1 MATYKLYDIGTV
13 SDNTYMYKGVYRVG
27 TQLSS
32 VTSYE
37 LIIVRFNLSDGS
49 IDPNYGQ
56 QQQGAFR
63 AHFQI
68 KPNNF
73 PLDVDRLCPGIMFD
87 ADNKLTFAGIAWMS
101 GLARH
106 GFYIAKLDDTGNLS
120 NYGTGNYGVSVG
132 GFDTN
137 AYSCTKE
144 LLVDKSNNC
153 IFGVSTREH
162 STDIASPS
170 YISRRNNVGNTDSTF
185 GNNGKVEI
193 TDSNFTPQITSLTFD
208 NYGNY
213 YVGYNSLKQD
223 GSVFGNSYIKSYNY
237 SGGENTYFSTNG
249 KVMVDAGANF
259 AAEAPQDLGSIVR
272 DQHLNYV
279 NVFLTMNS
287 VNNATSLTDPVGSH
301 NSSFVGN
308 AKISTDN
315 KKFGSSS
322 LRLDGTN
329 NSYLEVGT
337 NNNPSDIPLNN
348 EDFCIEMM
356 LYLDAV
362 DVQRRILSLGGNTS
376 TSGLLIDI
384 SYVGGDQVQP
394 GKALRVMMG
403 NAGNNSNVVHLEA
416 KYALVEKQWQHIAYV
431 RQDNNVYLY
440 VDGEL
445 KAAAHYEGSVN
456 LGTSGSLKL
465 GADQNGE
472 NPIIGNIDDF
482 RVTIGKSRYF
492 NTFKV
497 PEHQISNVGKSSDVK
512 LLLHFEG
519 DNNSKTMVDRGHGI
533 MTTISALGNAE
544 ISSDKHKYGETSLKL
559 DGTNSLVEVPNSTLI
574 MPNSFYS
581 NPFTIEGYYNFSQN
595 DKTQYLYKKANSM
608 ALSYE
613 HKGSASSS
621 DITVYVEDVVDSN
634 GNGVAPYFRFWRDI
648 NKTQAFSGTI
658 YTGQT
663 YTFLKRG
670 SDFTTERGSSSS
682 GHPWGFS
689 NMAWGPDHGNMDYSA
704 WTIGHN
710 GSPQSMGIYWLRSNL
725 NQGIVTIAFNN
736 DNGNIGGDNI
746 FYWYCTTHPTV
757 MKGTFQISQGLEPAD
772 LSNNTLKL
780 RLSDTSSA
788 SQEYE
793 ALFSPT
799 IDQWYHIAMVKNG
812 VNVSLYVDGVRLKNV
827 NYLNSIKPSTD
838 SFDIGAN
845 RAGGDGYLNGYV
857 DEFRIVASAVYSGA
871 IFTPA
876 HHQFFPTQEHVITS
890 NDNYADQ
897 VELLLHF
904 EEANGSNLVD
914 SSKSDYTVTLN
925 QDGALDSNTSRF
937 GNNSLSIPRLSG
949 NSSSYGAKVNSNGSL
964 NLTGNYTVEMYF
976 KLNSEPDNQGRVL
989 FETSSNT
996 AANAPIG
1003 KMQIKINNH
1012 SQENLTVVW
1021 QGNMLGITTNA
1032 VTINNWHHIAIV
1044 KSGNDCTCYLN
1055 GISLLT
1061 KNIDAN
1067 DNTTVSGDI
1076 YIGGAANGSLA
1087 LDGVIDEVRITNG
1100 IARYTANFTPQNSA
1114 FGSEPV
1120 PVPEPQYITDSSLL
1134 ANSDILL
1141 KFDTVS
1147 SNTLSSPVDSSGTN
1161 KTVSV
1166 VIDTSN
1172 GYSGLGGGS
1181 THLVGRQTDISKFG
1195 GQSWKFH
1202 NGFRSGQ
1209 YLHVN
1214 NSTNLGTGD
1223 WCIDW
1228 WWYPTELPDATD
1240 NHMSFLNIGYS
1251 GSQEPIRIYYTY
1263 GTQGGNSAP
1272 APRITAQMGNGGN
1285 IEITALQDLTPHL
1298 NKWTHMAVVR
1308 DGTTVKI
1315 YINGDVQTP
1324 YGNYGTFNVPANLNI
1339 NVIDG
1344 FKIGDDAGI
1353 AGRQFKGYIDEFH
1366 LRLGTPVYTQ
1376 NFTPPTSSYARQP
1389 VNVVQPTAYYSA
1401 KSELAYMLPL
1411 TQTSSFLAVAKK
1423 TNSDSTT
1430 YAEVLNVK
1438 HDGKILDTWGDY
1450 GKIALTVPGYSY
1462 SNPETMWMDRE
1473 LNLYVGGCAQKVS
1486 NGLKDGIVWKITPDG
1501 ALDTTFGT
1509 NGVDIK
1515 DNTTLDESITSMYN
1529 DYANNKMI
1537 YTSLFTGDSGAY
1549 TDHPMMVFDNYNFGG
1564 DLTFL
1569 SSYDYIT
1576 KETTPSEGLNR
1587 VLQDMGLTNA
1597 AHIKMPASMFNNLLG
1612 TYNETSNSFPVNDI
1626 TLTVD
1631 QAANDNIT
1639 VVSGGLIKDFWNY
1652 FIAKIETRI
1661 PSDKRDLWDDSPTGA
1676 NSYTNAKLQTF
1687 FRDVGLGTLT
1697 VPKVNDVIREYEANA
1712 NALFPYRAGIHRR
1725 QGFIAGDKAG
1735 ISAGVQIT
1743 FQTTVSAAT
1752 GGTAS
1757 DTIIRETRTFNV
1769 LLELE

>member
-13 SDNTYMYKGVYRVG
+13 SDSTYMYKGVYRVG

-37 LIIVRFNLSDGS
+37 LLIVRFNLSDGS

-68 KPNNF
+68 KPNDY
-73 PLDVDRLCPGIMFD
+73 PIDVERLCPGIMFD
-87 ADNKLTFAGIAWMS
+87 EDSKLTFAGIAWMS
-101 GLARH
+101 GLGRH
-106 GFYIAKLDDTGNLS
+106 GFYIAKLDSTGNLS

-137 AYSCTKE
+137 IYSCTKE

-162 STDIASPS
+162 ATDIASPS
-170 YISRRNNVGNTDSTF
+170 YISRRNNVGNTDNNF

-193 TDSNFTPQITSLTFD
+193 ADSNFTPQITSLTFD
-208 NYGNY
+208 NFGNY

-249 KVMVDAGANF
+249 KVLVDAGANF
-259 AAEAPQDLGSIVR
+259 AAEAPQDLGSVVR
-272 DQHLNYV
+272 DQYLNNV

-301 NSSFVGN
+301 NISFVGN

-322 LRLDGTN
+322 LRLDGIN
-329 NSYLEVGT
+329 NSYLQIGT

-362 DVQRRILSLGGNTS
+362 DDGRRILSLGGNDS
-376 TSGLLIDI
+376 TNGLLIE
-384 SYVGGDQVQP
+384 SLNSGDNLNS
-394 GKALRVMMG
+394 LRVMMG
-403 NAGNNSNVVHLEA
+403 NAGNNNNVVNLVGR
-416 KYALVEKQWQHIAYV
+416 YCLVEKEWQHIAYV

-445 KAAAHYEGSVN
+445 KAASHYEGSVN
-456 LGTSGSLKL
+456 LGNSGSLKL

-472 NPIIGNIDDF
+472 NGMIGNIDDF

-519 DNNSKTMVDRGHGI
+519 DNNSKTMIDRGHGI
-533 MTTISALGNAE
+533 MTNISALGNAE
-544 ISSDKHKYGETSLKL
+544 ISSDKHKFGETSLKL

-574 MPNSFYS
+574 MPNTFYS

-613 HKGSASSS
+613 NKGTSSS
-621 DITVYVEDVVDSN
+621 SITVYIEDVVDAN
-634 GNGVAPYFRFWRDI
+634 GAGVSPYYRYWTDI
-648 NKTQAFSGTI
+648 NKTKAFSGII
-658 YTGQT
+658 YTGVN
-663 YTFLKRG
+663 YTFIHQG
-670 SDFTTERGSSSS
+670 ANFTSYGA
-682 GHPWGFS
+682 HPWAFS
-689 NMAWGPDHGNMDYSA
+689 NAGYKNLTNA
-704 WTIGHN
+704 
-710 GSPQSMGIYWLRSNL
+710 SNL
-725 NQGIVTIAFNN
+725 VIGGTQNEMHGIFWDQNVAARSQFTLSFNN
-736 DNGNIGGDNI
+736 DNGSVGGDNNGVL
-746 FYWYCTTHPTV
+746 YWYCTSHSN
-757 MKGTFQISQGLEPAD
+757 MQGTWEVRQGLEPAD
-772 LSNNTLKL
+772 LSSNTLKL
-780 RLSDTSSA
+780 RLEDTSSGA
-788 SQEYE
+788 QEYE
-793 ALFSPT
+793 ALFLPT
-799 IDQWYHIAMVKNG
+799 VDQWYHIAMVKNG
-812 VNVSLYVDGVRLKNV
+812 VNVSLYVDGVRVINS
-827 NYLNSIKPSTD
+827 NYLNTIKASTD
-838 SFDIGAN
+838 SLDIGAN
-845 RAGGDGYLNGYV
+845 RAGGDGYMNGYV
-857 DEFRIVASAVYSGA
+857 DEFRIVASAVYSGD

-890 NDNYADQ
+890 NDNYANQ

-925 QDGALDSNTSRF
+925 QDGALNSTTSRF
-937 GNNSLSIPRLSG
+937 GNNSLSVPRLSG

-964 NLTGNYTVEMYF
+964 NLTGNYTIETYF
-976 KLNSEPDNQGRVL
+976 KLNSDVTEERVILEIRSDDNLSNSNPLGGFKIRLQQYTDPGSEPINVVYMGSGDLLPIRG
-989 FETSSNT
+989 
-996 AANAPIG
+996 ANLYT
-1003 KMQIKINNH
+1003 KD
-1012 SQENLTVVW
+1012 TW
-1021 QGNMLGITTNA
+1021 Y
-1032 VTINNWHHIAIV
+1032 HIAV
-1044 KSGNDCTCYLN
+1044 VRENSDVSCYLN
-1055 GISLLT
+1055 GSLLLKKT
-1061 KNIDAN
+1061 FDSNIPLDVYGN
-1067 DNTTVSGDI
+1067 V
-1076 YIGGAANGSLA
+1076 YLGGAGNGSLA

-1120 PVPEPQYITDSSLL
+1120 AAPEPQYIAADYSNSRLLLHFDS
-1134 ANSDILL
+1134 
-1141 KFDTVS
+1141 VS
-1147 SNTLSSPVDSSGTN
+1147 TNAISPPEDSSGN
-1161 KTVSV
+1161 NVQCSV
-1166 VIDTSN
+1166 VVINDSRDAGRTSN
-1172 GYSGLGGGS
+1172 L
-1181 THLVGRQTDISKFG
+1181 SKFG
-1195 GQSWKFH
+1195 GKSWNMNANSNANF
-1202 NGFRSGQ
+1202 
-1209 YLHVN
+1209 N
-1214 NSTNLGTGD
+1214 NHLELTCDDSNLVLGTGD
-1223 WCIDW
+1223 FTI
-1228 WWYPTELPDATD
+1228 ELWIYKTSMENRHQTVLAMGI
-1240 NHMSFLNIGYS
+1240 NNE
-1251 GSQEPIRIYYTY
+1251 EPVY
-1263 GTQGGNSAP
+1263 GGMPFA
-1272 APRITAQMGNGGN
+1272 
-1285 IEITALQDLTPHL
+1285 
-1298 NKWTHMAVVR
+1298 
-1308 DGTTVKI
+1308 I
-1315 YINGDVQTP
+1315 YINNADQGGEIVASLVTSTGGNPSWRGPDFTP
-1324 YGNYGTFNVPANLNI
+1324 YLNQWVHLAFVRHNGVATFYLNGTSVDSKSNNANLTTSKL
-1339 NVIDG
+1339 
-1344 FKIGDDAGI
+1344 FIGGHNPTTDASKFF
-1353 AGRQFKGYIDEFH
+1353 RGYIDELH
-1366 LRLGTPVYTQ
+1366 IRDIAAYTQ
-1376 NFTPPTSSYARQP
+1376 NFTPPNHAFGKQLQ
-1389 VNVVQPTAYYSA
+1389 NVVQASHYYGGR
-1401 KSELAYMLPL
+1401 SELAYMLPL
-1411 TQTSSFLAVAKK
+1411 TQTASFLAVAKK

-1430 YAEVLNVK
+1430 YAEVLNIK
-1438 HDGKILDTWGDY
+1438 HDGKKIDTWGDN
-1450 GKIALTVPGYSY
+1450 GKIALTAPGYSY

-1529 DYANNKMI
+1529 DYDNNKMI
-1537 YTSLFTGDSGAY
+1537 YTSLFTGDSGSF
-1549 TDHPMMVFDNYNFGG
+1549 TNHPMMIFDNYNFGG
-1564 DLTFL
+1564 NLTFL

-1587 VLQDMGLTNA
+1587 VLQDMGLVNA

-1612 TYNETSNSFPVNDI
+1612 TYNETTNKFPVTDI
-1626 TLTVD
+1626 VLNVD
-1631 QAANDNIT
+1631 QSANDNIT

-1652 FIAKIETRI
+1652 FIAKIETMI
-1661 PSDKRDLWDDSPTGA
+1661 PADKRNLWDDSPNGA
-1676 NSYTNAKLQTF
+1676 NAYTDAKLQTF

-1697 VPKVNDVIREYEANA
+1697 VPQVNDVIREYEASA
-1712 NALFPYRAGIHRR
+1712 SSLFPYRAGIHRR
-1725 QGFIAGDKAG
+1725 QGFVAGDKAG
-1735 ISAGVQIT
+1735 INAGVQIT
-1743 FQTTVSAAT
+1743 FQTTISAAT

>member
-13 SDNTYMYKGVYRVG
+13 SDSTYMYKGVYRVG

-37 LIIVRFNLSDGS
+37 LLIVRFNLSDGS

-68 KPNNF
+68 KPNDY
-73 PLDVDRLCPGIMFD
+73 PVDVERLCPGIMFD
-87 ADNKLTFAGIAWMS
+87 EDSKLTFAGIAWMS
-101 GLARH
+101 GLGRH
-106 GFYIAKLDDTGNLS
+106 GFYIAKLDSSGNLS

-137 AYSCTKE
+137 IYSCTKE

-162 STDIASPS
+162 ATDIASPS
-170 YISRRNNVGNTDSTF
+170 YISRRNNVGNTDNNF

-193 TDSNFTPQITSLTFD
+193 TDSNFTPQVTSLTFD

-249 KVMVDAGANF
+249 KVLVDAGVNF

-272 DQHLNYV
+272 DQYLNYV
-279 NVFLTMNS
+279 KVFLTMNS

-301 NSSFVGN
+301 NISFVGN

-329 NSYLEVGT
+329 NSYLQIGT
-337 NNNPSDIPLNN
+337 NNNPGDIPLNN

-362 DVQRRILSLGGNTS
+362 DDGRRILSLGGNDS
-376 TSGLLIDI
+376 TNGLLIE
-384 SYVGGDQVQP
+384 SLNSGDNLN
-394 GKALRVMMG
+394 ALRVMMG
-403 NAGNNSNVVHLEA
+403 NAGNNSNVVNLVG
-416 KYALVEKQWQHIAYV
+416 KYCLVEKQWQHIAYV

-465 GADQNGE
+465 GADQSGE
-472 NPIIGNIDDF
+472 NGMIGNIDDF
-482 RVTIGKSRYF
+482 RLTIGKSRYF
-492 NTFKV
+492 NTFKI
-497 PEHQISNVGKSSDVK
+497 PEYQISNVGTSSDVK

-519 DNNSKTMVDRGHGI
+519 DNNSKTIVDRGHGI
-533 MTTISALGNAE
+533 MTNISALGNAE
-544 ISSDKHKYGETSLKL
+544 ISSDKNKFGGTSLKL
-559 DGTNSLVEVPNSTLI
+559 DGTNSLIEVPNSTLI
-574 MPNSFYS
+574 MPNSFYT

-608 ALSYE
+608 MLSYE
-613 HKGSASSS
+613 HASS
-621 DITVYVEDVVDSN
+621 
-634 GNGVAPYFRFWRDI
+634 
-648 NKTQAFSGTI
+648 K
-658 YTGQT
+658 
-663 YTFLKRG
+663 
-670 SDFTTERGSSSS
+670 
-682 GHPWGFS
+682 
-689 NMAWGPDHGNMDYSA
+689 
-704 WTIGHN
+704 
-710 GSPQSMGIYWLRSNL
+710 
-725 NQGIVTIAFNN
+725 
-736 DNGNIGGDNI
+736 
-746 FYWYCTTHPTV
+746 
-757 MKGTFQISQGLEPAD
+757 
-772 LSNNTLKL
+772 LKL
-780 RLSDTSSA
+780 RLEDTSSGAQDFEA
-788 SQEYE
+788 S
-793 ALFSPT
+793 FTPT
-799 IDQWYHIAMVKNG
+799 VGQWYHIAMVKNG
-812 VNVSLYVDGVRLKNV
+812 ANVSMYVDGVRVINS

-838 SFDIGAN
+838 SLDIGAN
-845 RAGGDGYLNGYV
+845 RAGGDGYMNGYI
-857 DEFRIVASAVYSGA
+857 DEFRIVASAVYSGD

-890 NDNYADQ
+890 NDNYANQ

-914 SSKSDYTVTLN
+914 SSNSDYTVTLN
-925 QDGALDSNTSRF
+925 QDGALDSTTSRF
-937 GNNSLSIPRLSG
+937 GNNSLNIPRLSG

-964 NLTGNYTVEMYF
+964 NLTGNYTIETYF
-976 KLNSEPDNQGRVL
+976 KLNSDVTEERVILEIRSDDNLSNSNPSGGFKIRLQQYTDPGSEPINVVYMGSGDLLPIRG
-989 FETSSNT
+989 
-996 AANAPIG
+996 ANLYT
-1003 KMQIKINNH
+1003 KD
-1012 SQENLTVVW
+1012 TW
-1021 QGNMLGITTNA
+1021 Y
-1032 VTINNWHHIAIV
+1032 HIAV
-1044 KSGNDCTCYLN
+1044 VRENSNVSCYLN
-1055 GISLLT
+1055 GSLLLKKT
-1061 KNIDAN
+1061 FA
-1067 DNTTVSGDI
+1067 SDI
-1076 YIGGAANGSLA
+1076 PLDVYGNVYLGGAGNGSLA

-1120 PVPEPQYITDSSLL
+1120 AAPEPQYIAADYS
-1134 ANSDILL
+1134 NSKILL
-1141 KFDTVS
+1141 HFDDIN
-1147 SNTLSSPVDSSGTN
+1147 SNALAPPLDSSGN
-1161 KTVSV
+1161 NISVSLRYNQLLNSAGR
-1166 VIDTSN
+1166 TS
-1172 GYSGLGGGS
+1172 SL
-1181 THLVGRQTDISKFG
+1181 SKFG
-1195 GQSWKFH
+1195 GQSWNMNAASNADH
-1202 NGFRSGQ
+1202 RT
-1209 YLHVN
+1209 HVELSCDDSN
-1214 NSTNLGTGD
+1214 LVLGTGD
-1223 WCIDW
+1223 FTI
-1228 WWYPTELPDATD
+1228 ELWIYKNRHDENRHQTVLAMGINNEEPVYGGMPFAIYLNDAD
-1240 NHMSFLNIGYS
+1240 
-1251 GSQEPIRIYYTY
+1251 
-1263 GTQGGNSAP
+1263 QGGEIVASLV
-1272 APRITAQMGNGGN
+1272 TSTGGN
-1285 IEITALQDLTPHL
+1285 PSWRGPDF
-1298 NKWTHMAVVR
+1298 
-1308 DGTTVKI
+1308 
-1315 YINGDVQTP
+1315 TP
-1324 YGNYGTFNVPANLNI
+1324 YLNQWVHLAFVRHNGVATFYLNGTSVDSKSNNANLTTTKL
-1339 NVIDG
+1339 
-1344 FKIGDDAGI
+1344 FIGGHNPVTDPSKFF
-1353 AGRQFKGYIDEFH
+1353 RGYIDELH
-1366 LRLGTPVYTQ
+1366 IRDIAAYTE
-1376 NFTPPTSSYARQP
+1376 NFTPPNHAFGKQLQ
-1389 VNVVQPTAYYSA
+1389 NVVQASAYYGG

-1430 YAEVLNVK
+1430 YAEVLNIK

-1537 YTSLFTGDSGAY
+1537 YTSLFTGDSSGNFNN
-1549 TDHPMMVFDNYNFGG
+1549 HPMMIFDQYNFGG
-1564 DLTFL
+1564 NLTFL
-1569 SSYDYIT
+1569 NSYDYIT
-1576 KETTPSEGLNR
+1576 KQTTPSEGLNR
-1587 VLQDMGLTNA
+1587 VLQDLGLVNA

-1612 TYNETSNSFPVNDI
+1612 TYNETSNSFPVTDI

-1652 FIAKIETRI
+1652 FIAKIETMI
-1661 PSDKRDLWDDSPTGA
+1661 PSDKRDLWDDSPSGA

-1712 NALFPYRAGIHRR
+1712 SSLFPYRAGVHRR
-1725 QGFIAGDKAG
+1725 QGFVAGDKAG
-1735 ISAGVQIT
+1735 INAGVQIT
-1743 FQTTVSAAT
+1743 FQTTISAAT

-1757 DTIIRETRTFNV
+1757 DTVIRETRTFNV